1 MRSKYGTYPEYHTSF
16 DNLKFISGKGLYGS
30 FQILK
35 KVLEILEIN
44 FTYKNNYKSF
54 CEPKLSDF
62 NLREPVSFKKS
73 YDYDKNL
80 LNLLFYADGK
90 KDLIELSKKTK
101 IDIFEANKIINRLV
115 KSKLLKKI

>member
-1 MRSKYGTYPEYHTSF
+1 M
-16 DNLKFISGKGLYGS
+16 
-30 FQILK
+30 
-35 KVLEILEIN
+35 
-44 FTYKNNYKSF
+44 
-54 CEPKLSDF
+54 
-62 NLREPVSFKKS
+62 SFKKS